1 MEFFFC
7 KKNIIGV
14 HTFILGMYFQMPEQI
29 IVFCVMAPTG
39 YEQNMLSCKEIN
51 TGQILQ
57 IGSFTSAMLRPANLI
72 EISVI
77 SALPL
82 RKGREIVQSCQ
93 ILLAFRSKVPTEMAL
108 LKRPPAYSFGLY
120 PKGPTCYKL
129 CHFECFNV
137 SSSCR
142 HAIMYPLTSQN
153 QSKLRG
159 SASWPSV
166 PRHSCRFFHR
176 CRCFEV
182 ESHRFPKTARCSG
195 LRWIQTVGSS
205 SSKSS
210 RSTKEDVLT
219 RRDWDGLFNK
229 SDQVKI
235 NQVFPKNFCFHFK
248 MVMFRKESN

>member
-1 MEFFFC
+1 
-7 KKNIIGV
+7 
-14 HTFILGMYFQMPEQI
+14 
-29 IVFCVMAPTG
+29 MAPTG
-39 YEQNMLSCKEIN
+39 YEQNMVSCKEIN
-51 TGQILQ
+51 AGQILQ

-82 RKGREIVQSCQ
+82 RKAREIVQSCQ

-120 PKGPTCYKL
+120 PKGPTCDKL

-137 SSSCR
+137 SCLIFLAISS
-142 HAIMYPLTSQN
+142 TWQ
-153 QSKLRG
+153 
-159 SASWPSV
+159 PS
-166 PRHSCRFFHR
+166 FFYR

-182 ESHRFPKTARCSG
+182 ESHGFPKTARCSG

-210 RSTKEDVLT
+210 RSAKEDVLT
-219 RRDWDGLFNK
+219 KRDWDGLFNK

-235 NQVFPKNFCFHFK
+235 NQFLFDYFDLGVFPKNFCFHFK
-248 MVMFRKESN
+248 MVMFRKESR